1 MINPN
6 FLNIRSMKNKYWITG
21 LGLLAGLWLL
31 AACSSKK
38 SAAAFDVLDATATGL
53 QFRNDLK
60 PTDSLN
66 IFSYMYFY
74 NGAGI
79 GAGDFNQDGK
89 TDLFFAGNQE
99 RNRLY
104 LNKGELKFEDV
115 TEAANIPDDKGWST
129 GVSVVDINN
138 DGLLDLYICRVAA
151 IKGLNAGNLLLVC
164 TGVKDGVPQFEEKS
178 AEYGLDFKGLSTMAA
193 FLDYDLDGDLDMY
206 LMNHSLHH
214 NGTFGPRASF
224 VGTYHPLSG
233 DRFYRND
240 GQRFTD
246 ITRESGIHSSVI
258 GYGLGIAVSDINLD
272 GYPDIYIGN
281 DFHENDYLYINQGN
295 GTFLDKAAEQLQHTS
310 QFSMGVDVADINND
324 VFPEI
329 ISVDMLPEDPYIL
342 KRSLGEDEYN
352 ISLMKIRYGYQHQYT
367 RNNLQYNN
375 GTNSFSEIG
384 LKAGVFA
391 SDWSWAPLWLDFDND
406 GQKDLFISNG
416 IPKRLNDID
425 YVNFIS
431 NDVMQQKIETGDLK
445 ENDQAVIEQFPQIKL
460 KNKFF
465 RNGGGLQFRDW
476 TDSVAANPLSF
487 SNGAIYADL
496 DNDGDLDIVVNNV
509 NDAPLVYRNQH
520 IRQQQEKSFSV
531 TLAGDSLNR
540 NALGARIRVFC
551 GDEILSFE
559 KHPVHGFQSS
569 MEIPLQ
575 LSLGNRTPDSALL
588 IWPDLRYQRI
598 NLQADSMRLQF
609 EWKKELPVLDKQMLR
624 PARKFPF
631 KGFEEITAATGIN
644 FTHKENPYIEFNRDP
659 LLPHTFTTEGPAL
672 AVQDINGDRLDD
684 LFIGG
689 ARNQPAQLFLQQAS
703 GSFIKQ
709 VVPAFQQDSA
719 YEDIAACF
727 LDVNKDGYP
736 DLVVASGGNE
746 FSRTSPMNQPRLYLN
761 NKKGSFEKQPTAFD
775 SIQLTASTVVASDI
789 NGDGYVDLF
798 IGGRAVPADYG
809 NIPRSY
815 LLINNR
821 QNGFEDQTRQWAP
834 DLEFAGFVTNAQWAD
849 LNGDGKDDLV
859 IAAEWGQITAWLNRN
874 NKLEKSI
881 IGKELGWWNAVEV
894 ADING
899 DGLPDILAGNQGTN
913 SRLKATPDKPVRM
926 YYSDFDKNGKTEQL
940 ITYYLGE
947 KEMVLPSKM
956 ELEKQLP
963 YLKKKYLLAD
973 NFARASLEE
982 LIGNEALSAARVF
995 KADYFANAVYIN
1007 KGSGNFELQALP
1019 EPSQYFPIRTF
1030 CVADTTQGR
1039 SPIVLAG
1046 GNFYGPTIEL
1056 GRQDA
1061 GQLLL
1066 LQAIAD
1072 NKWNAAF
1079 NEPALFRG
1087 EIRKIQ
1093 SIRIKGQ
1100 TAFILA
1106 ENNNQLRIIQ

>member
-6 FLNIRSMKNKYWITG
+6 SLNIRSMKNKYWIAVTG
-21 LGLLAGLWLL
+21 LLSAVFFW
-31 AACSSKK
+31 AACTSKK
-38 SAAAFDVLDATATGL
+38 SAATFDVLDPSTTGL

-79 GAGDFNQDGK
+79 GAGDFNNDGK
-89 TDLFFAGNQE
+89 IDLFFAGNQE

-104 LNKGELKFEDV
+104 LNKGELQFEDI
-115 TEAANIPDDKGWST
+115 TEAAAIPDDGGWST
-129 GVSVVDINN
+129 GVSVIDINN
-138 DGLLDLYICRVAA
+138 DGLLDLYICRVASF
-151 IKGLNAGNLLLVC
+151 KGLNAGNQLLVC
-164 TGVKDGVPQFEEKS
+164 TGLNNGVPSYVEKA

-193 FLDYDLDGDLDMY
+193 FLDYDLDGDLDMF

-214 NGTFGPRASF
+214 NGTFGARANF
-224 VGTYHPLSG
+224 LGTYHPLSG

-240 GQRFTD
+240 GNRFTD

-258 GYGLGIAVSDINLD
+258 GYGLGIAVADINLD

-295 GTFLDKAAEQLQHTS
+295 GTFLDKAGEQLQHSS
-310 QFSMGVDVADINND
+310 QFSMGVDIADINND
-324 VFPEI
+324 LFPEI

-367 RNNLQYNN
+367 RNNLQLNN
-375 GTNSFSEIG
+375 GTNSFSEVG

-431 NDVMQQKIETGDLK
+431 NDVMQQKIESGNLK

-460 KNKFF
+460 KNKLY
-465 RNGGGLQFRDW
+465 RNNGNIEFLDY
-476 TDSVAANPLSF
+476 TDSVRSNPLTF
-487 SNGAIYADL
+487 SNGAVYADL

-520 IRQQQEKSFSV
+520 VRKEKQSSFSV
-531 TLAGDSLNR
+531 TLQGDTGNR
-540 NALGARIRVFC
+540 NALGAQIRVFC
-551 GDEILSFE
+551 GPEILRFD

-575 LSLGNRTPDSALL
+575 VSIGNRQPDSAWL

-598 NLQADSMRLQF
+598 QLPADSTRLRF
-609 EWKKELPVLDKQMLR
+609 EWKKELAKLDTSLLR
-624 PARKFPF
+624 PASKFSF
-631 KGFEEITAATGIN
+631 RGFEEITATTGID
-644 FTHKENPYIEFNRDP
+644 FQHRENPYIEFNRDP

-672 AVQDINGDRLDD
+672 AVQDVNGDQLEDI
-684 LFIGG
+684 FIGG
-689 ARNQPAQLFLQQAS
+689 ARNQSAVLYLQES
-703 GSFIKQ
+703 GGSFKKAKI
-709 VVPAFQQDSA
+709 PAFQQDSA

-727 LDVNKDGYP
+727 ADINRDGFP

-746 FSRTSPMNQPRLYLN
+746 FSRTSLMNQPRLYLN
-761 NKKGSFEKQPTAFD
+761 NKSGGFEKQAAVFD
-775 SIQLTASTVVASDI
+775 SISLTASTVVVSDV
-789 NGDGYVDLF
+789 NGDGYPDLF
-798 IGGRAVPADYG
+798 VGGRTIPADYG
-809 NIPRSY
+809 NIPKSY
-815 LLINNR
+815 LLINNQR
-821 QNGFEDQTRQWAP
+821 NGFEDQTSQWAP
-834 DLEFAGFVTNAQWAD
+834 ELATAGFVTAAQWVD
-849 LNGDGKDDLV
+849 IDGDGKEDLV
-859 IAAEWGQITAWLNRN
+859 VASEWGTVNAWLNKG
-874 NKLEKSI
+874 NKLVKQS
-881 IGKELGWWNAVEV
+881 IGKESGWWNTVLV
-894 ADING
+894 TDINA
-899 DGLPDILAGNQGTN
+899 DGLPDVLAGNQGLN
-913 SRLKATPDKPVRM
+913 SRLKATSQKPVRM
-926 YYSDFDKNGKTEQL
+926 YYADFDKNGKTEQL

-947 KEMVLPSKM
+947 KEMLLPSKM

-963 YLKKKYLLAD
+963 YLKKKYILAE
-973 NFARASLEE
+973 NFANASLED
-982 LIGNEALSAARVF
+982 LIGKEALATARVY

-1007 KGSGNFELQALP
+1007 KGKGRFELQQLP
-1019 EPSQYFPIRTF
+1019 DPSQLFPIHSF
-1030 CVADTTQGR
+1030 SVAETVANTT
-1039 SPIVLAG
+1039 PLLLAG

-1066 LQAIAD
+1066 LQSGAG
-1072 NKWNAAF
+1072 NKWQAAF
-1079 NEPALFRG
+1079 NQPALFRG
-1087 EIRKIQ
+1087 EIRHIQ
-1093 SIRIKGQ
+1093 AIRINGKQ
-1100 TAFILA
+1100 AFILA
-1106 ENNNQLRIIQ
+1106 ENNSRLRIIQ